1 MRRRE
6 RPAEGHPDRIP
17 ELRAALEALGAVP
30 IDYAGTVYDRRGNP
44 LTKVLTPATVDALIV
59 AVDRV
64 REIVDSR
71 QCPPGTGPCVPCR
84 RLSQAWISWSVGS
97 PFYPEVPAADDPETI
112 VLPDPERDRSVAPP
126 EWGEEASEALGFALH
141 SGAWPDKYV
150 REWRWWFDRL

>member
-1 MRRRE
+1 MRRE
-6 RPAEGHPDRIP
+6 RAPVGTHPDRTP

-30 IDYAGTVYDRRGNP
+30 IDYAGTVHDRRGNP
-44 LTKVLTPATVDALIV
+44 VMKVLTPATVDALIV

-71 QCPPGTGPCVPCR
+71 QCPPGTGPCTPCS
-84 RLSQAWISWSVGS
+84 RLSQAWTCWRAGS

-112 VLPDPERDRSVAPP
+112 VLPDPERDRGVAPP
-126 EWGEEASEALGFALH
+126 EWGEEASQALTSAMH